1 MALDGH
7 SVVWAGLHELPLT
20 LVSDRYMVDGPSVI
34 AGQLPGLLRF
44 LDRRGGQAAA
54 RRVLVLLWIAG
65 DGLLTSII

>member
-7 SVVWAGLHELPLT
+7 SVVWAGLHELTLT
-20 LVSDRYMVDGPSVI
+20 LVADRYMVDGPSVI
-34 AGQLPGLLRF
+34 ACQLPGLLRF